1 MIQIALLFVEESI
14 LVDFLNLGLALII
27 LFCNSGDKLAILQR
41 TFHIQFLTIIILRWQ
56 NIKFQII
63 TGRQNVLEVWRSNR
77 FLIFWWFWH
86 FCTNFL
92 VIHSIVANFLEI
104 WHPIIS
110 DNREFVVNI
119 YLSPHLYI
127 LNL

>member
-27 LFCNSGDKLAILQR
+27 FFCNSGDKLAILQR

-63 TGRQNVLEVWRSNR
+63 TGRQNVLEVWWSNR
-77 FLIFWWFWH
+77 FLFFWWFFH
-86 FCTNFL
+86 FCTNIL
-92 VIHSIVANFLEI
+92 VIQPIVANFLEI

-110 DNREFVVNI
+110 DIREFVVSI
-119 YLSPHLYI
+119 SLSPHLYI